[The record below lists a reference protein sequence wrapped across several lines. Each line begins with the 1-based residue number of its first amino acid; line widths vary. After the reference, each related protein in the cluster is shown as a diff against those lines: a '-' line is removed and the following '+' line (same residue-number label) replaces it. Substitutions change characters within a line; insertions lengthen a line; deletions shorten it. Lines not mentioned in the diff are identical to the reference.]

1 MPSPKEDGKG
11 KRRFRLQILS
21 TNSLRLCQVRV
32 ETDAVSR
39 YSSLPVSA
47 GVDGGVRALH
57 PKHRRTHAKH
67 FGLCKFQAMHSLI
80 FMASASSCRTERMVP
95 NNVAMLCKL
104 SNLLIMQLLLLSC
117 VCILHSLHAQCV
129 TASGL
134 FWIRWWQATI
144 QTFQEIITLS
154 GQNRMS
160 SDCCIWIC
168 TKYQKPSASFST
180 QILGV
185 SMPWL
190 SWQLQRQQLLVLP
203 SWLPPHVRRIILPGP
218 TNFLN

>member
-39 YSSLPVSA
+39 YPSLPVSA

-57 PKHRRTHAKH
+57 PKQRRTHAKH

-129 TASGL
+129 TASGFFGSGGGRPPYKL
-134 FWIRWWQATI
+134 SKRSSPFQVRIECRLIAASGSAQSIRNLQH
-144 QTFQEIITLS
+144 
-154 GQNRMS
+154 
-160 SDCCIWIC
+160 
-168 TKYQKPSASFST
+168 PSALKFLASPC
-180 QILGV
+180 LGF
-185 SMPWL
+185 L
-190 SWQLQRQQLLVLP
+190 GQLQRQQLLVLP